1 MFNIFENNEETLELL
16 APVTGEI
23 IELSEVPDKLFAAK
37 IVGDGIAIKPTDN
50 KMVAP
55 IAGVIKQL
63 FPSKHALGIESE
75 DGVEVL
81 IHIGIDTVELEG
93 EGFESLVEQDDEV
106 KAGDELI
113 KFDVDYISENATS
126 IMTPVVITNQDDID
140 SFEVA
145 ETEKVT
151 AGEDKLL
158 KINV

>member
-75 DGVEVL
+75 AGVEVL